1 MQQWCRSIN
10 VVVHSCNPSMGEVEA
25 RGLEFK
31 ASLAA
36 QHNLKLTVAC
46 MHTQARTH
54 TFIYNET

>member
-1 MQQWCRSIN
+1 M
-10 VVVHSCNPSMGEVEA
+10 VVHSCNPSMGEVEA